1 MHRTARRGPGRPPA
15 AKSAETRGR
24 ILRTAREVFAE
35 VGYDAATFQEIAVRA
50 DLTRPAINHYF
61 PSKRVLYRQV
71 VGDAVA
77 LVIDVGAQA
86 ATQETTFTGRLQAF
100 LRAARTAH
108 EDEQSLAG
116 FLMTSVL
123 DSQRHPELG
132 GDDHDALAAI
142 RRFVRWALDD
152 RTAEPTDDEVE
163 ALVAMLL
170 GLGFY
175 AGFVGPADRLA
186 GITETFLAVVG
197 GRGIGPDRPDG

>member
-1 MHRTARRGPGRPPA
+1 MHRAARRGPGRPPA

-35 VGYDAATFQEIAVRA
+35 VGYDAATFQEIAVRS

-71 VGDAVA
+71 VGEAVA
-77 LVIDVGAQA
+77 LVIDVGARA
-86 ATQETTFTGRLQAF
+86 ATEESTFTGRLQAF
-100 LRAARTAH
+100 LRAARQAQ
-108 EDEQSLAG
+108 DEERSLAG

-132 GDDHDALAAI
+132 GDDHDALAAT
-142 RRFVRWALDD
+142 RRFVRWALDGD
-152 RTAEPTDDEVE
+152 GTDDEVE

-175 AGFVGPADRLA
+175 AGFVGSPDRLA
-186 GITETFLAVVG
+186 AITDTFLAVVG
-197 GRGIGPDRPDG
+197 GRGIGPDRADG

>member
-142 RRFVRWALDD
+142 RRFVRGALDD

-186 GITETFLAVVG
+186 GIAETFLAVVG